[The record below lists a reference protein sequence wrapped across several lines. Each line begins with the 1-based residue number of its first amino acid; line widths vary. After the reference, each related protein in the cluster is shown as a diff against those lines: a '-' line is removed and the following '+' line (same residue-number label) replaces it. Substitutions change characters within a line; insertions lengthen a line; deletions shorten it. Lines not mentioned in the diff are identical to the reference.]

1 MNLDKEIIQINNIT
15 KDYGNNHGDFD
26 INLKIHENEVVGI
39 AGENGAGKTTLIRRR
54 MGFIRPDGGNIKIIW
69 SGCLQGIRES
79 EKIYW
84 LLPRRNQFPGCENR
98 KYLPKKLW
106 KEPWKDR

>member
-54 MGFIRPDGGNIKIIW
+54 MGFIHRDGGNIKIHQRRGNACRCRNRGRL
-69 SGCLQGIRES
+69 SGNTIKNNKR
-79 EKIYW
+79 
-84 LLPRRNQFPGCENR
+84 
-98 KYLPKKLW
+98 
-106 KEPWKDR
+106 

>member
-39 AGENGAGKTTLIRRR
+39 AGENGAGNSIPPYAALI
-54 MGFIRPDGGNIKIIW
+54 FDVELIEV
-69 SGCLQGIRES
+69 L
-79 EKIYW
+79 
-84 LLPRRNQFPGCENR
+84 
-98 KYLPKKLW
+98 
-106 KEPWKDR
+106 